1 MAAAAVGETEVEKT
15 KRAKGEER
23 RKSKVPMRRDFNRK
37 TSPLTS
43 SFRPKEV
50 EQAPDVS
57 EQDADSAM
65 VLSR

>member
-1 MAAAAVGETEVEKT
+1 MAAAAVGETEAEKT

-43 SFRPKEV
+43 SF
-50 EQAPDVS
+50 
-57 EQDADSAM
+57 
-65 VLSR
+65 